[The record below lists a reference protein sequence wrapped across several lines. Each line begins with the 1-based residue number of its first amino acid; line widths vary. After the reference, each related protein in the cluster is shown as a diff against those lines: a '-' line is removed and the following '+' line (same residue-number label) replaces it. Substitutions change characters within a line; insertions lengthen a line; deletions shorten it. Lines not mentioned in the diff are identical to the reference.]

1 MKTILV
7 LITLLS
13 SSFGFAQSWFNNGTV
28 GNKNITTEKISTEAY
43 DVIKLVGSMDVHLE
57 KGAEGEITVTTDENL
72 HELLEIEVVGEEL
85 IIKTKSKTSYSTKH
99 GIHIT
104 VPFED
109 ISAVKLK
116 GSGDIDTK
124 DPIIADEFYTL
135 VDGSGD
141 IILKVEATE
150 IEAKV
155 AGSGDI
161 KLELEA
167 AKIKANVGGSG
178 DIYLSGTTTNLDANV
193 NGSGDIRAYD
203 LNAEN
208 TDVSVNGSGDAKV
221 VANENLIARVNG
233 SGDIR
238 YKGNPANRD
247 VKISGSGD
255 VDAY

>member
-1 MKTILV
+1 MF
-7 LITLLS
+7 LS
-13 SSFGFAQSWFNNGTV
+13 ASYGFAQSWFNNGTV
-28 GNKNITTEKISTEAY
+28 GNKNITTEKISTRDY
-43 DVIKLVGSMDVHLE
+43 DVIKVLGSMDVHLE
-57 KGAEGEITVTTDENL
+57 KGTEGEITVTTDENL
-72 HELLEIEVVGEEL
+72 HEIEVAGEEL
-85 IIKTKSKTSYSTKH
+85 IIKSKNKTSYSTKH

-109 ISAVKLK
+109 ISGVRLK

-124 DPIIADEFYTL
+124 DPIIADDFYTF

-141 IILKVEATE
+141 IVLEVEATE

-155 AGSGDI
+155 SGSGDI

-167 AKIKANVGGSG
+167 SKIKAKVGGSG
-178 DIYLSGTTTNLDANV
+178 DIYLSGSTTNLEANV
-193 NGSGDIRAYD
+193 NGSGDIRGYD

-221 VANENLIARVNG
+221 VAKENLTARVNG

-238 YKGNPANRD
+238 YKGNPANKDIRT
-247 VKISGSGD
+247 SGSGD
-255 VDAY
+255 VDPY